1 MAMPAPLFRVPTHID
16 TERLT
21 LRRYTR
27 ADAEQ
32 LAEVAT
38 RNIAHLERYMEWI
51 KFEPQNVEQRRAWI
65 DDVNRQFDAGED
77 YTMGIFLRE
86 GPLVGGT
93 GYHVLTDPDRL
104 EIGYWIDQD
113 HEGRG
118 LVTETAAALT
128 WAALGVAGATVVD
141 ITQSPTN
148 TRSAAVAQRLGY
160 ERQPGQAHGSFD
172 AGQMVPGVM
181 WWATRDTLAT
191 EPLASTPR
199 PVAYDDDGTPIL
211 WHA

>member
-1 MAMPAPLFRVPTHID
+1 MAMPAPLFRVPTRID

-32 LAEVAT
+32 LAEVTT

-51 KFEPQNVEQRRAWI
+51 KFEPQTVEQRRAWI

-77 YTMGIFLRE
+77 YTLGIFLRE
-86 GPLVGGT
+86 GALVGGT
-93 GYHVLTDPDRL
+93 GYHVLSDPDRL

-128 WAALGVAGATVVD
+128 WAALGVAGDTVVD